1 MSTLSEVISD
11 QQHRIS
17 ALEEQNRL
25 LREALQKVVD
35 ADTARRSLGCRDNDH
50 AANLLSI
57 FAVDSARVVLAT
69 KPTT

>member
-1 MSTLSEVISD
+1 MSTLSEIIGD

-25 LREALQKVVD
+25 LREALESIAEMSEDSMYGGDQ
-35 ADTARRSLGCRDNDH
+35 ARRIIRDRTR
-50 AANLLSI
+50 A
-57 FAVDSARVVLAT
+57 VLAT